1 MKLKLTFKEGEI
13 IPPSQFLA
21 YIDEAPPKIETSGKK
36 RRRVLVKDIRNNE
49 IFEADFDS
57 IRSGGTTSSPFMR
70 SQLAS
75 ERAKQNEAI
84 KNSSQKRRKYNVGDI
99 IGPEHNI
106 LVIDD
111 FPPIITAEGQ
121 IRKKRKGIFKN
132 IDTEEIF
139 ETTFNNV
146 LCGFTYGMPL
156 EEKSKGEY
164 KVQSLLLEHNISFIR
179 EYIFEQLRIN
189 KYSALRFDFYLP
201 CHNICIEYD
210 GIQHYQNHFGLP
222 EKEYQHQLENDQIKN
237 IFCKENKIPLI
248 RIPYYDYDKLDW
260 RYLWDKIK
268 LYL

>member
-13 IPPSQFLA
+13 ISPSRFLA

-57 IRSGGTTSSPFMR
+57 IGSGGTTSSPSMR

-84 KNSSQKRRKYNVGDI
+84 KNSSQKRRKYNVGNI
-99 IGPEHNI
+99 IGP
-106 LVIDD
+106 D
-111 FPPIITAEGQ
+111 
-121 IRKKRKGIFKN
+121 
-132 IDTEEIF
+132 
-139 ETTFNNV
+139 
-146 LCGFTYGMPL
+146 
-156 EEKSKGEY
+156 
-164 KVQSLLLEHNISFIR
+164 
-179 EYIFEQLRIN
+179 
-189 KYSALRFDFYLP
+189 
-201 CHNICIEYD
+201 
-210 GIQHYQNHFGLP
+210 
-222 EKEYQHQLENDQIKN
+222 DQIKN